1 MGNET
6 ENLLDALARNPLA
19 RYALGLFALCLAA
32 VLLIG
37 IAQNIYRWND
47 AAPPAFLATIDVW
60 ELGMVIGST
69 GTAAALLITLY
80 VADRN
85 YRRGREHIPS
95 LTMTLELYRISAS
108 AGYDTVIAMLNAQNT
123 GTGLAETG
131 AVEWTLK
138 VLSPYDDDEIVQLAR
153 AFDEGLAHDDDPEFP
168 WVEVERALLT
178 PDIIIEPNETEQMT
192 YDFIIPPGIT
202 ALVVSVWVS
211 NAADPEHTAGW
222 YRRAVHNSREG
233 ARE

>member
-19 RYALGLFALCLAA
+19 RYALGMFALCLLA

-37 IAQNIYRWND
+37 LAQNIYRWND
-47 AAPPAFLATIDVW
+47 APPPAFLATIDVW
-60 ELGMVIGST
+60 ELGMVVGST

-123 GTGLAETG
+123 GTGLCQVG
-131 AVEWTLK
+131 PVEWTLTA
-138 VLSPYDDDEIVQLAR
+138 LSSYDDDTIDRLAQ
-153 AFDEGLAHDDDPEFP
+153 AFDAAPNRTFP
-168 WVEVERALLT
+168 WREVASGATALYLR
-178 PDIIIEPNETEQMT
+178 IEPNQTEQMT
-192 YDFIIPPGIT
+192 YDFIIPTGIT
-202 ALVVSVWVS
+202 ALAVSVWVG
-211 NAADPEHTAGW
+211 NASVPAHTEGW
-222 YRRAVHNSREG
+222 YRRAVHDIAKE
-233 ARE
+233 